1 MCQSPYSIADTTAK
15 LIKPEFTGSGADGL
29 HILIGQRA
37 GAAEVTLA
45 NEGVDPLF
53 KVSHGLS
60 FGPRRSR
67 NRHQGQQ
74 AHPNAIPD
82 RGNPEKRWLL
92 PWKHFKQYPERFRR
106 TSDVSRTF
114 SGPLRS
120 RAAFATRRDKLLPI
134 RKRTPTSQG

>member
-53 KVSHGLS
+53 KVSHGLK
-60 FGPRRSR
+60 PRKTLAAALEAL
-67 NRHQGQQ
+67 Q
-74 AHPNAIPD
+74 
-82 RGNPEKRWLL
+82 
-92 PWKHFKQYPERFRR
+92 
-106 TSDVSRTF
+106 TVSGTF
-114 SGPLRS
+114 SK
-120 RAAFATRRDKLLPI
+120 DK
-134 RKRTPTSQG
+134 